1 MAKSKKY
8 SSVKKQ
14 SNNSKQTKKRRKSRA
29 KSNKTKSESVSGK
42 SYFFN
47 NKNNVVDMGES
58 VTKNE
63 KELKFYNKFMK
74 YTQEQD
80 RSYSSYKNNNE
91 FIELVKSNPS
101 VLMINYIYINEHK
114 KSFIHE
120 LLKEEN
126 ATFYTCLLHY
136 LHFDKLVK
144 DTDEKIP
151 IIEMLIKHGFHTIYD
166 ILLENRESFY
176 LIAFLAHINSFG
188 LIESAN
194 DLLVSLKKNKLYE
207 KLRSRKLIGPLQK
220 IKLYTRKKKWQ
231 VK

>member
-1 MAKSKKY
+1 MAKT
-8 SSVKKQ
+8 KKQ
-14 SNNSKQTKKRRKSRA
+14 RKNKNQSNSKKRRKSRS
-29 KSNKTKSESVSGK
+29 KSRGNQSESVSGK
-42 SYFFN
+42 NYFLN
-47 NKNNVVDMGES
+47 NRNNIEDMGES
-58 VTKNE
+58 VVKNE
-63 KELKFYNKFMK
+63 KEYKFYNKFIK
-74 YTQEQD
+74 YTKEQD
-80 RSYSSYKNNNE
+80 KSYSSYKNNNE

-101 VLMINYIYINEHK
+101 VLMINFLFLKEHN
-114 KSFIHE
+114 KSFINE

-126 ATFYTCLLHY
+126 EPFYTCLLHY
-136 LHFDKLVK
+136 LHFSKLVK

-188 LIESAN
+188 LIDNPN
-194 DLLVSLKKNKLYE
+194 DFLVSLKKNKLYE
-207 KLRSRKLIGPLQK
+207 KLRSRKLIVPLQK